1 MSVNLSEVFENDAVK
16 AFGFALR
23 LAVRT
28 NNDYASMVELE
39 YVEEPR
45 EFAETIKKFL
55 RRFEAQSRRYKREA
69 GHGGFRPSEKDLD
82 ELMNLVDKYGVR
94 LIRAA
99 LISYALVKSAKGK
112 VEEGEEE

>member
-1 MSVNLSEVFENDAVK
+1 MSVSLSEVFENDAIK

-23 LAVRT
+23 LAVRM

-55 RRFEAQSRRYKREA
+55 RRFESQSRRYEREKKR
-69 GHGGFRPSEKDLD
+69 GGFRPSESDLD
-82 ELMNLVDKYGVR
+82 ALMKLVDKHGVR
-94 LIRAA
+94 LVRAA
-99 LISYALVKSAKGK
+99 LISHALVRSPKEKI
-112 VEEGEEE
+112 EEGEEQ